1 MRFFVAVVGPDV
13 RGVTTFSRDG
23 NLRGNPREV
32 SLSAIQTTSNNI
44 MPAGE
49 SGTAYSHSPR
59 HASETRHFDHPHQVM
74 LGLYIGA
81 FLGMLSE
88 TSMNIALPDL
98 MDEFSVSSGTA
109 QWMVVG
115 YMLAIGVVLPCVGC
129 MLKWIKAKTL
139 VLFALACFL
148 VGALV
153 CTVATSFPV
162 LLADRIVQG
171 ISTGIVLPTMY
182 ASIMRVFPP
191 YRIGAANGVAGLVVM
206 FAPVIGPTLAGALI
220 GALSWR
226 AIFALFAVVAVIAI
240 VCIAA
245 FFVTSIEC
253 TRPAVDILSIIASAL
268 GFGCLVAGVSLISD
282 MGFSVAVV
290 GLLVIGVVVL
300 ALYAYRQLHIA
311 DPLLDL
317 RALGIAAFRTPAIM
331 VSCSIACT
339 LAFMYLVPQELQ
351 RGLGMSSTLA
361 GLLMLPGGI
370 VNAVCTLMAG
380 RLFDRH
386 GARVLVWIGVVM
398 AAIGGAL
405 FFAIGVDSGVVL
417 FLAAHII
424 VMVGIPFIQQSA
436 QSAALKSLPD
446 RMAAD
451 GSTILNTMQQVCG
464 AIATAV
470 ATCLLVLGQTGY
482 APVAAPTPRRASWT
496 VRATA
501 ICSVWCL
508 WQSCWSSPL
517 CSRAA
522 RKNRSWCRCR
532 STTVRLRVWPC
543 EHDPTDSMIP
553 ESPRIRK
560 WNSMNGV
567 MQVCD
572 LSELFHS
579 GGIGAWQRSDD
590 KRYIRYTING
600 VSRCG

>member
-1 MRFFVAVVGPDV
+1 
-13 RGVTTFSRDG
+13 
-23 NLRGNPREV
+23 
-32 SLSAIQTTSNNI
+32 

-49 SGTAYSHSPR
+49 SGTAYSHSP
-59 HASETRHFDHPHQVM
+59 HNASETRHFDHPHKVM

-115 YMLAIGVVLPCVGC
+115 YMLAIGVVLPCVGF
-129 MLKWIKAKTL
+129 MLKWIKAKTHR
-139 VLFALACFL
+139 
-148 VGALV
+148 GHR
-153 CTVATSFPV
+153 FPR
-162 LLADRIVQG
+162 AARRPNRAGHQHRHRAA
-171 ISTGIVLPTMY
+171 PMY

-245 FFVTSIEC
+245 FFVTPIEC

-282 MGFSVAVV
+282 MGFSAAVV

-300 ALYAYRQLHIA
+300 AFYAYRQLHIA

-331 VSCSIACT
+331 VSCSFACT

-470 ATCLLVLGQTGY
+470 ATCLLGLGQTGY
-482 APVAAPTPRRASWT
+482 AAGGGANAAQGFVDGSRYGYMFGLVLVAIVLVFSFMLKGGKEEPKLVPVQVDDGA
-496 VRATA
+496 V
-501 ICSVWCL
+501 
-508 WQSCWSSPL
+508 
-517 CSRAA
+517 
-522 RKNRSWCRCR
+522 
-532 STTVRLRVWPC
+532 
-543 EHDPTDSMIP
+543 
-553 ESPRIRK
+553 ESLA
-560 WNSMNGV
+560 V
-567 MQVCD
+567 
-572 LSELFHS
+572 
-579 GGIGAWQRSDD
+579 
-590 KRYIRYTING
+590 
-600 VSRCG
+600 

>member
-1 MRFFVAVVGPDV
+1 M
-13 RGVTTFSRDG
+13 
-23 NLRGNPREV
+23 
-32 SLSAIQTTSNNI
+32 SAIQTTSDNI

-49 SGTAYSHSPR
+49 SGTAYSHSP
-59 HASETRHFDHPHQVM
+59 HNASETRHFDHPHKVM

-115 YMLAIGVVLPCVGC
+115 YMLAIGVVLPCVGF

-162 LLADRIVQG
+162 LLAGRIVQG

-182 ASIMRVFPP
+182 AAIMRVFPP
-191 YRIGAANGVAGLVVM
+191 HKIGAANGVAGLVIM

-226 AIFALFAVVAVIAI
+226 AIFALFAVVAVIALA
-240 VCIAA
+240 CTAA
-245 FFVTSIEC
+245 FFVTPIER
-253 TRPAVDILSIIASAL
+253 TRPAVDMLSIVASAL

-331 VSCSIACT
+331 VSCSFACT

-436 QSAALKSLPD
+436 QSAALKSLPG

-470 ATCLLVLGQTGY
+470 ATCLLGLGQTGY
-482 APVAAPTPRRASWT
+482 AAGGGANAAQGFVDGSRYGYMFGLVLVAIVLVFSFMLKGGKEEPKLVPVQVDDGA
-496 VRATA
+496 V
-501 ICSVWCL
+501 
-508 WQSCWSSPL
+508 
-517 CSRAA
+517 
-522 RKNRSWCRCR
+522 
-532 STTVRLRVWPC
+532 
-543 EHDPTDSMIP
+543 
-553 ESPRIRK
+553 ESLA
-560 WNSMNGV
+560 V
-567 MQVCD
+567 
-572 LSELFHS
+572 
-579 GGIGAWQRSDD
+579 
-590 KRYIRYTING
+590 
-600 VSRCG
+600 

>member
-1 MRFFVAVVGPDV
+1 
-13 RGVTTFSRDG
+13 
-23 NLRGNPREV
+23 
-32 SLSAIQTTSNNI
+32 

-49 SGTAYSHSPR
+49 SGTAYSHSP
-59 HASETRHFDHPHQVM
+59 HNASETRHFDHPHKVM

-115 YMLAIGVVLPCVGC
+115 YMLAIGVVLPCVGF

-139 VLFALACFL
+139 VLFALTCFL

-153 CTVATSFPV
+153 CTVATGFPV
-162 LLADRIVQG
+162 LLAGRIVQG

-182 ASIMRVFPP
+182 AAIMRVFPP
-191 YRIGAANGVAGLVVM
+191 HKIGAANGVAGLVIM

-226 AIFALFAVVAVIAI
+226 AIFALFAVVAVIALA
-240 VCIAA
+240 CTAA
-245 FFVTSIEC
+245 FFVTPIER
-253 TRPAVDILSIIASAL
+253 TRPAVDMLSIVASAL

-331 VSCSIACT
+331 VSCSFACT

-386 GARVLVWIGVVM
+386 GARVLVVM

-436 QSAALKSLPD
+436 QSAALKSLPG

-470 ATCLLVLGQTGY
+470 ATCLLGLGQTGY
-482 APVAAPTPRRASWT
+482 AAGGGANAA
-496 VRATA
+496 
-501 ICSVWCL
+501 
-508 WQSCWSSPL
+508 
-517 CSRAA
+517 
-522 RKNRSWCRCR
+522 
-532 STTVRLRVWPC
+532 TTVRLRVWPC
-543 EHDPTDSMIP
+543 EHGTTDSMIP

-579 GGIGAWQRSDD
+579 GGIGA
-590 KRYIRYTING
+590 
-600 VSRCG
+600 

>member
-1 MRFFVAVVGPDV
+1 
-13 RGVTTFSRDG
+13 
-23 NLRGNPREV
+23 
-32 SLSAIQTTSNNI
+32 
-44 MPAGE
+44 
-49 SGTAYSHSPR
+49 
-59 HASETRHFDHPHQVM
+59 
-74 LGLYIGA
+74 
-81 FLGMLSE
+81 
-88 TSMNIALPDL
+88 
-98 MDEFSVSSGTA
+98 
-109 QWMVVG
+109 
-115 YMLAIGVVLPCVGC
+115 
-129 MLKWIKAKTL
+129 
-139 VLFALACFL
+139 
-148 VGALV
+148 
-153 CTVATSFPV
+153 
-162 LLADRIVQG
+162 
-171 ISTGIVLPTMY
+171 MY

-424 VMVGIPFIQQSA
+424 VMVGIPFIQ
-436 QSAALKSLPD
+436 
-446 RMAAD
+446 
-451 GSTILNTMQQVCG
+451 
-464 AIATAV
+464 
-470 ATCLLVLGQTGY
+470 
-482 APVAAPTPRRASWT
+482 
-496 VRATA
+496 
-501 ICSVWCL
+501 
-508 WQSCWSSPL
+508 
-517 CSRAA
+517 
-522 RKNRSWCRCR
+522 
-532 STTVRLRVWPC
+532 
-543 EHDPTDSMIP
+543 
-553 ESPRIRK
+553 
-560 WNSMNGV
+560 
-567 MQVCD
+567 
-572 LSELFHS
+572 
-579 GGIGAWQRSDD
+579 
-590 KRYIRYTING
+590 
-600 VSRCG
+600 

>member
-1 MRFFVAVVGPDV
+1 
-13 RGVTTFSRDG
+13 
-23 NLRGNPREV
+23 
-32 SLSAIQTTSNNI
+32 
-44 MPAGE
+44 
-49 SGTAYSHSPR
+49 
-59 HASETRHFDHPHQVM
+59 
-74 LGLYIGA
+74 
-81 FLGMLSE
+81 
-88 TSMNIALPDL
+88 MNIALPDL

-115 YMLAIGVVLPCVGC
+115 YMLAIGVALPCVGF

-139 VLFALACFL
+139 VLFALTCFL

-153 CTVATSFPV
+153 CTVATGFPV
-162 LLADRIVQG
+162 LLAGRIVQG

-182 ASIMRVFPP
+182 AAIMRVFPP
-191 YRIGAANGVAGLVVM
+191 HKIGAANGVAGLVIM

-226 AIFALFAVVAVIAI
+226 AIFALFAVVAVIALA
-240 VCIAA
+240 CTAA
-245 FFVTSIEC
+245 FFVTPIER
-253 TRPAVDILSIIASAL
+253 TRPAVDMLSIVASAL

-317 RALGIAAFRTPAIM
+317 RAWHCGVPYAGHHGQLLVCLHFG
-331 VSCSIACT
+331 V
-339 LAFMYLVPQELQ
+339 MYLVPQELQ

-436 QSAALKSLPD
+436 QSAALKSLPG

-470 ATCLLVLGQTGY
+470 ATCLLGLGQTGY
-482 APVAAPTPRRASWT
+482 AAGGGANAAQGFVDGSRYGYMFGLVLVAIVLVFSFMLKGGKEEPKLVPVQVDDGA
-496 VRATA
+496 V
-501 ICSVWCL
+501 
-508 WQSCWSSPL
+508 
-517 CSRAA
+517 
-522 RKNRSWCRCR
+522 
-532 STTVRLRVWPC
+532 
-543 EHDPTDSMIP
+543 
-553 ESPRIRK
+553 ESLA
-560 WNSMNGV
+560 G
-567 MQVCD
+567 
-572 LSELFHS
+572 
-579 GGIGAWQRSDD
+579 
-590 KRYIRYTING
+590 
-600 VSRCG
+600 